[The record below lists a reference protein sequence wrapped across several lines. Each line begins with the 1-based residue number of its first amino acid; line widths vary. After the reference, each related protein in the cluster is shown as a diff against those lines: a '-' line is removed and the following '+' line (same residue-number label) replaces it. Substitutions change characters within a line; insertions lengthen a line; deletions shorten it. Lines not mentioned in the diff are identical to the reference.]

1 MQKSD
6 LDCICDAPGPM
17 AAPASLQELA
27 RSNIK
32 VLAKGKGGNTKFVCT
47 HCRKEFTGS
56 LTRQLA
62 HLTGTSGI
70 GIAACNDSDL
80 IQDHRD
86 AIKLEVE
93 RLERTKSGSRA
104 SSSQLSG
111 SGSCEGPVRCCCHS
125 YTVMPI
131 PLFVQILLRS
141 ALPKGSDSQQLSKH

>member
-32 VLAKGKGGNTKFVCT
+32 VLAKGT

-62 HLTGTSGI
+62 HLTGTFGN

-80 IQDHRD
+80 IQ
-86 AIKLEVE
+86 EV
-93 RLERTKSGSRA
+93 
-104 SSSQLSG
+104 G
-111 SGSCEGPVRCCCHS
+111 SGAIGTHQVR
-125 YTVMPI
+125 V
-131 PLFVQILLRS
+131 
-141 ALPKGSDSQQLSKH
+141 KGFK